1 MKGIVKMKKLL
12 VSFGLM
18 TLFLVGC
25 GNVGENKTDTF
36 EAEDTTPTV
45 TVGVMPSTDNM
56 PFIVA
61 HEQGFD
67 KKHGVTIEL
76 ETFKSG
82 KDRDAAFQAG
92 TVDGIN
98 ADLVGV
104 AAYLQGGM
112 DVKITSSTFGQF
124 DLIATAETKSVE
136 ELKGKEVIVLKNQGP
151 EYAVDQILAQSGMT
165 GSDVKIVDVPQ
176 VPSRV
181 ELLQNDQAAA
191 AILPEP
197 FVTMTTTQGMT
208 NLGSTR
214 SIGINPF
221 VLCFT
226 TEAINEKSDAL
237 QGMYDAYN
245 EAVDWMKEHDKS
257 EYIQLFIDEIGFPE
271 ELKDDIQVPEY
282 PHASQATAEDITKAF
297 EWAKEKGILKEMIES
312 KDVLSDVYFK

>member
-1 MKGIVKMKKLL
+1 MKKLL
-12 VSFGLM
+12 VSFGLVV
-18 TLFLVGC
+18 LLLAGC
-25 GNVGENKTDTF
+25 GQSGDEKTEGSKET
-36 EAEDTTPTV
+36 APIV

-104 AAYLQGGM
+104 ATYLQGGM
-112 DVKITSSTFGQF
+112 DVKITSATFGQF
-124 DLIATAETKSVE
+124 DLIATPETTSVE

-165 GSDVKIVDVPQ
+165 GADVKIVDVPQ

-181 ELLQNDQAAA
+181 ELLQNNQAAA

-214 SIGINPF
+214 SVGINPF

-226 TEAINEKSDAL
+226 TAVIDEKAEALK
-237 QGMYDAYN
+237 GMYEAYN
-245 EAVDWMKEHDKS
+245 EAVDWMQAHDQS
-257 EYIQLFIDEIGFPE
+257 EYIQLFVDEIGFPE
-271 ELKDDIQVPEY
+271 ELKEEIQVPDY
-282 PHASQATAEDITKAF
+282 PHAEQATEADITKAF
-297 EWAKEKGILKEMIES
+297 DWATEKGILKETIEP

>member
-1 MKGIVKMKKLL
+1 MKKLL
-12 VSFGLM
+12 VSFGLVA
-18 TLFLVGC
+18 LLLAGC
-25 GNVGENKTDTF
+25 GQSGDEKTEGSKET
-36 EAEDTTPTV
+36 APVV

-104 AAYLQGGM
+104 AAYLQGSM
-112 DVKITSSTFGQF
+112 DVKITSATFGQF
-124 DLIATAETKSVE
+124 DLIATPETTSVE

-165 GSDVKIVDVPQ
+165 GVDVKIVDVPQ

-181 ELLQNDQAAA
+181 ELLQNNQAAA

-197 FVTMTTTQGMT
+197 FVTMTTTKGMT

-226 TEAINEKSDAL
+226 TAVIDEKAEALK
-237 QGMYDAYN
+237 GMYDAYN
-245 EAVDWMKEHDKS
+245 EAVDWMQAHDQS
-257 EYIQLFIDEIGFPE
+257 EYIQLFVDEIGFPE
-271 ELKDDIQVPEY
+271 ELKEEIQVPDY
-282 PHASQATAEDITKAF
+282 PHAEQATETDITKAF
-297 EWAKEKGILKEMIES
+297 DWATEKGILKETIEP

>member
-1 MKGIVKMKKLL
+1 MKKLL

-25 GNVGENKTDTF
+25 GNAGENKTDTF

-297 EWAKEKGILKEMIES
+297 EWAKEKGILKEMIDS

>member
-1 MKGIVKMKKLL
+1 MKKIVISCALA
-12 VSFGLM
+12 
-18 TLFLVGC
+18 LFILGGC
-25 GNVGENKTDTF
+25 GNAGTAPTE
-36 EAEDTTPTV
+36 ETTTAKEVPTIK
-45 TVGVMPSTDNM
+45 VGVMPSTDNM
-56 PFIVA
+56 PLIVA

-67 KKHGVTIEL
+67 QKHGVSIEL

-112 DVKITSSTFGQF
+112 DVKITSATYGQF
-124 DLIATAETKSVE
+124 DLIAPAATK
-136 ELKGKEVIVLKNQGP
+136 ELSDLQGKEVIVLKNQGP
-151 EYAVDQILAQSGMT
+151 EYAVEEILATAGMST
-165 GSDVKIVDVPQ
+165 ADVKIVDVPQ

-181 ELLQNDQAAA
+181 ELLENDQAAA

-197 FVTMTTTQGMT
+197 FVTMTTAKGMT

-214 SIGINPF
+214 EVGINPF

-226 TEAINEKSDAL
+226 TAVIDEKAAAL

-245 EAVDWMKEHDKS
+245 EAVAWMKEHDK
-257 EYIQLFIDEIGFPE
+257 EDYLQLFVDEIGFPE
-271 ELKDDIQVPEY
+271 ALKDQIEVPDY
-282 PHASQATAEDITKAF
+282 PKASQATTEDINKAF
-297 EWAKEKGILKEMIES
+297 AWATEKGILKTEIKAE
-312 KDVLSDVYFK
+312 DVLSDVYFK

>member
-1 MKGIVKMKKLL
+1 MKKLL
-12 VSFGLM
+12 VSFGLVA
-18 TLFLVGC
+18 LLLAGC
-25 GNVGENKTDTF
+25 GQSGDEKTEGSKET
-36 EAEDTTPTV
+36 APVV

-112 DVKITSSTFGQF
+112 DVKITSATFGQF
-124 DLIATAETKSVE
+124 DLIATPETTSVE

-165 GSDVKIVDVPQ
+165 GADVKIVDVPQ

-181 ELLQNDQAAA
+181 ELLQNNQAAA

-197 FVTMTTTQGMT
+197 FVTMTTIKGMT

-226 TEAINEKSDAL
+226 TAVIDEKAEALK
-237 QGMYDAYN
+237 GMYDAYN
-245 EAVDWMKEHDKS
+245 EAVDWMQAHDQS
-257 EYIQLFIDEIGFPE
+257 EYIQLFVDEIGFPE
-271 ELKDDIQVPEY
+271 ELKEEIQVPDY
-282 PHASQATAEDITKAF
+282 PHAEQATETDITKAF
-297 EWAKEKGILKEMIES
+297 DWATEKGILKETIEP

>member
-1 MKGIVKMKKLL
+1 MKKLL
-12 VSFGLM
+12 VSFGLVA
-18 TLFLVGC
+18 LLLAGC
-25 GNVGENKTDTF
+25 GQSGDEKTEGSKET
-36 EAEDTTPTV
+36 APVV

-112 DVKITSSTFGQF
+112 DVKITSATFGQF
-124 DLIATAETKSVE
+124 DLIATPETTSVE
-136 ELKGKEVIVLKNQGP
+136 ELKDKEVIVLKNQGP

-165 GSDVKIVDVPQ
+165 GADVKIVDVPQ

-181 ELLQNDQAAA
+181 ELLQNNQAAA

-197 FVTMTTTQGMT
+197 FVTMTTTKGMT

-226 TEAINEKSDAL
+226 TAVIDEKAEALK
-237 QGMYDAYN
+237 GMYDAYN
-245 EAVDWMKEHDKS
+245 EAVDWMQAHDQS
-257 EYIQLFIDEIGFPE
+257 EYIQLFVDEIGFPE
-271 ELKDDIQVPEY
+271 ELKEEIQVPDY
-282 PHASQATAEDITKAF
+282 PHAEQATETDITKAF
-297 EWAKEKGILKEMIES
+297 DWATEKGILKETIEP

>member
-1 MKGIVKMKKLL
+1 MKKIF

-25 GNVGENKTDTF
+25 GNASKNKTDAS
-36 EAEDTTPTV
+36 EPEDAIPTV

-76 ETFKSG
+76 ESFKSG

-197 FVTMTTTQGMT
+197 FVTMTTAKGMT

-226 TEAINEKSDAL
+226 TETINEKSDAL

-271 ELKDDIQVPEY
+271 ELKEDIQVPEY

-297 EWAKEKGILKEMIES
+297 EWAKEKGILKETIEP